1 VQKMKAGEKS
11 DIVKLPV
18 SLGWSREEIRELK
31 PGLSDSQIDAILSA
45 AYELQVSFDL
55 AAGKFVSVETV
66 THYKTPAGAF

>member
-1 VQKMKAGEKS
+1 MKAGEKS

-31 PGLSDSQIDAILSA
+31 PGLSDSQIDEILSA

-66 THYKTPAGAF
+66 THYKTPAGEI